1 MQNTNLLTIRS
12 DRQDIALDI
21 RTILYINISENIAEI
36 HTSGGKIYKTRMTLE
51 KLESKL
57 GDGFLKPHRSRLV
70 SVTAIHNITD
80 KINLNNGERISY
92 VARKKELIAELN
104 EKRVRLINNIDS
116 GMQTVPEDN
125 LHQLYR
131 CFDTLPVAFTDIEMV
146 LDEGNHAV
154 DWIFRYANPAL
165 ARLEKTPLNELIG
178 RSFKSVFPNM
188 DSKWLKNYERAALY
202 GETLEMIAHSPEID
216 TYLKIICFPTQPG
229 HCGCL
234 LFDIAEIKFAEDSG
248 DANNAKL
255 RYFAKMLEQLV

>member
-92 VARKKELIAELN
+92 VARKKKELIAELN
-104 EKRVRLINNIDS
+104 EKRVRLINNIDI
-116 GMQTVPEDN
+116 TDLIV
-125 LHQLYR
+125 LYLLSYSE
-131 CFDTLPVAFTDIEMV
+131 FF
-146 LDEGNHAV
+146 
-154 DWIFRYANPAL
+154 
-165 ARLEKTPLNELIG
+165 
-178 RSFKSVFPNM
+178 VFPQPRSN
-188 DSKWLKNYERAALY
+188 
-202 GETLEMIAHSPEID
+202 GTTTVTLLTSSFS
-216 TYLKIICFPTQPG
+216 L
-229 HCGCL
+229 
-234 LFDIAEIKFAEDSG
+234 
-248 DANNAKL
+248 
-255 RYFAKMLEQLV
+255 

>member
-92 VARKKELIAELN
+92 VARKKKELIAELN
-104 EKRVRLINNIDS
+104 EKRVRLINNIS
-116 GMQTVPEDN
+116 
-125 LHQLYR
+125 
-131 CFDTLPVAFTDIEMV
+131 
-146 LDEGNHAV
+146 
-154 DWIFRYANPAL
+154 
-165 ARLEKTPLNELIG
+165 
-178 RSFKSVFPNM
+178 
-188 DSKWLKNYERAALY
+188 SKK
-202 GETLEMIAHSPEID
+202 
-216 TYLKIICFPTQPG
+216 
-229 HCGCL
+229 
-234 LFDIAEIKFAEDSG
+234 
-248 DANNAKL
+248 
-255 RYFAKMLEQLV
+255 